1 MGLTWACPSTSTRR
15 RHMNSNIKS
24 THRYALA
31 VVGALSLAT
40 TQVWAAGSEP
50 VNEPV
55 ATTADRFVHVR
66 GDREPVSTL
75 TRAEVLDEVRQIRES
90 GQLLNS
96 DPQRSRFRPDTA
108 AVIESPAPV
117 VILAPAPQ
125 VEQTQPPVTA
135 PQGEAPASPE
145 DITPQD

>member
-1 MGLTWACPSTSTRR
+1 
-15 RHMNSNIKS
+15 MNRNIKS

-50 VNEPV
+50 VQEP
-55 ATTADRFVHVR
+55 AAESARFVHVR
-66 GDREPVSTL
+66 SDQEPVSTL

-117 VILAPAPQ
+117 IILAPAPQ
-125 VEQTQPPVTA
+125 VEQPSVVA
-135 PQGEAPASPE
+135 PQGEAPVSPE
-145 DITPQD
+145 DVTPQD